1 MSREVSETK
10 DGQTQ
15 ASFIIH
21 YSLSFK
27 HVCLLTVSC
36 PFLALIVCFVTAYIF
51 QGNDIHETHCR
62 VFNIVPSISA
72 ITGISPQR
80 YLWRISIAFHIGP
93 RFIISAVSRA
103 YNLNLINENASAELR
118 AKARLWLNLSFWANV
133 IETGALCGVT
143 YISNRENYPIHEKLF
158 ITFMI
163 SSLVHMI
170 ACIRGIK
177 AVAETKNDMNFGRKA
192 LQLKQTLLNI
202 SLISTIGLVGFFLE
216 HRLLCHRMAFS
227 MFALCEYVIALANM
241 AFHITVILDFPTE
254 HFIVARNLDIY
265 TQSKPSEKVN

>member
-1 MSREVSETK
+1 MSREMSRKK
-10 DGQTQ
+10 DELQEN
-15 ASFIIH
+15 FIVH

-103 YNLNLINENASAELR
+103 YHLNQINEEAPTDLKI
-118 AKARLWLNLSFWANV
+118 KARFWLNFAFWTNL

-143 YISNRENYPIHEKLF
+143 YISNRENYPVHEKLF
-158 ITFMI
+158 ITFMV
-163 SSLVHMI
+163 SSLLHMI
-170 ACIRGIK
+170 ACIKGNKI
-177 AVAETKNDMNFGRKA
+177 VAKTRNDMLCMRKA
-192 LQLKQTLLNI
+192 LQLKQTLLNV
-202 SLISTIGLVGFFLE
+202 SLISTIGLVVFFLE
-216 HRLLCHRMAFS
+216 HRLLCHRMGMLTF
-227 MFALCEYVIALANM
+227 E
-241 AFHITVILDFPTE
+241 
-254 HFIVARNLDIY
+254 
-265 TQSKPSEKVN
+265 